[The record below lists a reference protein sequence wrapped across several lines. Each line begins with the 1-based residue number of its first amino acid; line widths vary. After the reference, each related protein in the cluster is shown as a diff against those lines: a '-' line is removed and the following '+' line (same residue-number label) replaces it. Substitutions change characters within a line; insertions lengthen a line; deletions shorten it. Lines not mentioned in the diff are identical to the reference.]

1 MRHFFNPE
9 MRVFNAF
16 TAPVD
21 TAIVDEL
28 LPFCRNEL
36 DAAELD
42 DYRTRPKWNSD
53 LRWVSARNEAMF
65 GRFEDAFA
73 RLGIAQ
79 LVEPYVAID
88 KEVRL
93 FACILHMRSRCDDT
107 YFHSDWQGLNNDAFT
122 LLTPITDNAAGFGLL
137 YKQFDETIVE
147 YEYKRGEA
155 IIFGD
160 LFCHS
165 TKPGRSDEP
174 VALLGF
180 QFGSDRMEVWDQVFA
195 RVKNT
200 TQLFRMPNGEF
211 HRHERDPASS

>member
-1 MRHFFNPE
+1 VKHFFNPE
-9 MRVFNAF
+9 MRVFNAL

-21 TAIVDEL
+21 TAIVDEFVPL
-28 LPFCRNEL
+28 LSGDL
-36 DAAELD
+36 DPAMLD

-53 LRWVSARNEAMF
+53 LRWVSARNPEMF
-65 GRFEDAFA
+65 GRFEDAFR
-73 RLGIAQ
+73 RLGVAER
-79 LVEPYVAID
+79 VEPYVAID

-93 FACILHMRSRCDDT
+93 FACVLHMRSRCDDT

-137 YKQFDETIVE
+137 YKQYDETIVE

-180 QFGSDRMEVWDQVFA
+180 QFGSDRMEVWDRVLA
-195 RVKNT
+195 SVKNT

-211 HRHERDPASS
+211 HHRVREVGSS